1 MLDSIYTGVTGVSSH
16 QTRMNVIS
24 NNIANVNTTAYKGE
38 RANFTDIMSKTIH
51 GGGPEGAETSAT
63 NPSQVGRG
71 VGVSSVDTIQSQG
84 TLQST
89 GIETD
94 LAIDGD
100 GYFVVSDGEQQLYT
114 RDGTFAFDTQGRLY
128 DPGTGLLVQGNIVGA
143 DGKYSAELSDVAIPL
158 DRESPAVATTT
169 IRLSGNLDASGS
181 GREDSDWSAST
192 SFGTPAQL
200 STSANPVFP
209 LDLST
214 SGGGLTV
221 SVSENGQITETVL
234 EVPSKPYKDMSEL
247 IGELNGQISINGG
260 LKNRVQFKSNDLGQ
274 LVLRTVSGG
283 PDVSLSIDNA
293 DPAVNVVSTIGF
305 VAADVQNGDVVSE
318 TILLNDMAN
327 ISQNLTDGDVL
338 RFSGMKPNGERF
350 SGNFTFVQGETET
363 LGDFLNSIA
372 NVYGGVSAEIDP
384 QSGKLVLTESS
395 SSDQVSGVDL
405 NVSLLDSDNNSG
417 LVGDESPFD
426 FSTNTQIYDE
436 KGESHSLTLTFT
448 KSSVDNHWNWVA
460 MVDGVAPEAGNN
472 GDVVFNQDGTLA
484 NFETTDGFPITFKP
498 DEGTPEIKVE
508 IGANSTGRLGGLTQF
523 VASSTA
529 SVRDQDG
536 RASGTLQSV
545 DILADGNIVGLFS
558 NGQSEDLARVA
569 LASFGNENGLLR
581 QGDNMFEETEASGEA
596 TIGVAGTTVQ
606 GSINSGQVEM
616 SNVDLA
622 NEFTNMIVTQRGFQA
637 SARSITTADELLTEV
652 VNLKR

>member
-16 QTRMNVIS
+16 QTRMDVIS

-38 RANFTDIMSKTIH
+38 RANFTDIMSRTIH
-51 GGGPEGAETSAT
+51 GGGPEGAEISAT

-71 VGVSSVDTIQSQG
+71 VGVSSVDTIQGQG

-100 GYFVVSDGEQQLYT
+100 GYFVVSDGDQQLYT

-143 DGKYSAELSDVAIPL
+143 DGAFNAELSDIAIPL
-158 DRESPAVATTT
+158 DRESAAVATTT

-181 GREDSDWSAST
+181 GKEDSNWSAST
-192 SFGTPAQL
+192 SFGIPAQL

-214 SGGGLTV
+214 SGGGIKI
-221 SVSENGQITETVL
+221 SISENGQITETVL
-234 EVPSKPYKDMSEL
+234 EVPSKPYTDMPEL

-293 DPAVNVVSTIGF
+293 DPAINVVSTMGF
-305 VAADVQNGDVVSE
+305 VAADVQNGGVVSE
-318 TILLNDMAN
+318 TILLNDLAN
-327 ISQNLTDGDVL
+327 ISQELTDGDIL

-363 LGDFLNSIA
+363 VGDFLNSIS
-372 NVYGGVSAEIDP
+372 NVYGGVDTEIDT
-384 QSGKLVLTESS
+384 QTGNLVLKETSTG
-395 SSDQVSGVDL
+395 DQVAGIDL
-405 NVSLLDSDNNSG
+405 QVALLDSDNNSG
-417 LVGDESPFD
+417 LVGDDSPFE
-426 FSTNTQIYDE
+426 FSTNTQVFDE
-436 KGESHSLTLTFT
+436 KGEPHSLTLTFT
-448 KSSVDNHWNWVA
+448 KSSIDNNWNWVA
-460 MVDGVAPEAGNN
+460 VVNNVAPQAGNN
-472 GDVVFNQDGTLA
+472 GTVAFNQDGTLA

-498 DEGTPEIKVE
+498 NEGTSELKLE

-529 SVRDQDG
+529 SVREQDG

-545 DILADGNIVGLFS
+545 DILTDGNIVGLFS

-581 QGDNMFEETEASGEA
+581 QGDNMFGETEASGEA

>member
-16 QTRMNVIS
+16 QTRMDVIS

-51 GGGPEGAETSAT
+51 GGSPEGAEISAT
-63 NPSQVGRG
+63 NPNQVGRG
-71 VGVSSVDTIQSQG
+71 VGISSVDTIQGQG

-100 GYFVVSDGEQQLYT
+100 GYFVVSDGDQKLYT

-128 DPGTGLLVQGNIVGA
+128 DPGTGLLVQGNMAGA
-143 DGKYSAELSDVAIPL
+143 DGAFNAELSDIAIPL

-181 GREDSDWSAST
+181 GKEDSNWSATT
-192 SFGTPAQL
+192 SFGIPAQL

-209 LDLST
+209 LDLSA
-214 SGGGLTV
+214 SGGGIKI
-221 SVSENGQITETVL
+221 SISDNGQITQTVL
-234 EVPSKPYKDMSEL
+234 EVPSKPYTDMPEL

-293 DPAVNVVSTIGF
+293 DPAINIVSAMGF
-305 VAADVQNGDVVSE
+305 VAADVQNGGAVSE
-318 TILLNDMAN
+318 TTLLNDLAN
-327 ISQNLTDGDVL
+327 ISQELTDGDVL

-363 LGDFLNSIA
+363 VGDFLNSIS
-372 NVYGGVSAEIDP
+372 NVYGGVDTEIDT
-384 QSGKLVLTESS
+384 QSGNLVLKETSTG
-395 SSDQVSGVDL
+395 DQVAGIDL
-405 NVSLLDSDNNSG
+405 QVALLDSDNNSG
-417 LVGDESPFD
+417 LFGDESPFE
-426 FSTNTQIYDE
+426 FSTNTQVFDE
-436 KGESHSLTLTFT
+436 KGEPHSLTLTFT
-448 KSSVDNHWNWVA
+448 KSSIDNNWNWVA
-460 MVDGVAPEAGNN
+460 MVNSVAPQAGNN
-472 GDVVFNQDGTLA
+472 GTVTFNQDGTLA

-498 DEGTPEIKVE
+498 DEGTSELKLE

-529 SVRDQDG
+529 SVREQDG

-545 DILADGNIVGLFS
+545 DILTDGNIVGLFS

-581 QGDNMFEETEASGEA
+581 QGDNMFGETEASGEA

>member
-16 QTRMNVIS
+16 QTRMAVIS

-51 GGGPEGAETSAT
+51 GGSPEGAEISAT
-63 NPSQVGRG
+63 NPNQVGRG
-71 VGVSSVDTIQSQG
+71 VGISSVDTIQGQG

-100 GYFVVSDGEQQLYT
+100 GYFVVSDGDQKLYT

-128 DPGTGLLVQGNIVGA
+128 DPGTGLLVQGNMAGA
-143 DGKYSAELSDVAIPL
+143 DGAFNAELSDIAIPL

-181 GREDSDWSAST
+181 GKEDSNWSATT
-192 SFGTPAQL
+192 SFGIPAQL

-209 LDLST
+209 LDLSA
-214 SGGGLTV
+214 SGGGIKI
-221 SVSENGQITETVL
+221 SISDNGQITQTVL
-234 EVPSKPYKDMSEL
+234 EVPSKPYTDMPEL

-293 DPAVNVVSTIGF
+293 DPAINIVSAMGF
-305 VAADVQNGDVVSE
+305 VAADVQNGGAVSE
-318 TILLNDMAN
+318 TTLLNDLAN
-327 ISQNLTDGDVL
+327 ISQELTDGDVL

-363 LGDFLNSIA
+363 VGDFLNSIS
-372 NVYGGVSAEIDP
+372 NVYGGVDTEIDT
-384 QSGKLVLTESS
+384 QSGNLVLKETSTG
-395 SSDQVSGVDL
+395 DQVAGIDL
-405 NVSLLDSDNNSG
+405 QVALLDSDNNSG
-417 LVGDESPFD
+417 LFGDESPFE
-426 FSTNTQIYDE
+426 FSTNTQVFDE
-436 KGESHSLTLTFT
+436 KGEPHSLTLTFT
-448 KSSVDNHWNWVA
+448 KSSIDNNWNWVA
-460 MVDGVAPEAGNN
+460 MVNSVAPQAGNN
-472 GDVVFNQDGTLA
+472 GTVTFNQDGTLA

-498 DEGTPEIKVE
+498 DEGTSELKLE

-529 SVRDQDG
+529 SVREQDG

-545 DILADGNIVGLFS
+545 DILTDGNIVGLFS

-581 QGDNMFEETEASGEA
+581 QGDNMFGETEASGEA

>member
-16 QTRMNVIS
+16 QTRMDVIS

-128 DPGTGLLVQGNIVGA
+128 DPGTGFLVQGNMVGA
-143 DGKYSAELSDVAIPL
+143 DGIFSAELSDVAIPL
-158 DRESPAVATTT
+158 ERESPAVATST
-169 IRLSGNLDASGS
+169 IHLSGNLDASGS
-181 GREDSDWSAST
+181 GRQDSDWSAST
-192 SFGTPAQL
+192 IFGIPAQL

-214 SGGGLTV
+214 SGGGIRV
-221 SVSENGQITETVL
+221 SITENGEMTETVL
-234 EVPSKPYKDMSEL
+234 EIPPKPYTDMSEL
-247 IGELNGQISINGG
+247 IGELNGQISVTGG
-260 LKNRVQFKSNDLGQ
+260 LKNRVQFKDNDLGQ
-274 LVLRTVSGG
+274 LVMRTVSGG

-293 DPAVNVVSTIGF
+293 DPAINVVSAIGF
-305 VAADVQNGDVVSE
+305 VAADVQNGDTVSE
-318 TILLNDMAN
+318 ATLLNELAN

-350 SGNFTFVQGETET
+350 SGNFTFIQGETET
-363 LGDFLNSIA
+363 VGDFLTSIA
-372 NVYGGVSAEIDP
+372 NVYGGVTAEVDA
-384 QSGKLVLTESS
+384 QSGRLTFSESS
-395 SSDQVSGVDL
+395 SNDQISGFDL
-405 NVSLLDSDNNSG
+405 NVALLDSDNNSG
-417 LVGDESPFD
+417 LVGDEAPFD

-448 KSSVDNHWNWVA
+448 KSSVDNQWNWVA
-460 MVDGVAPEAGNN
+460 MIDGVAPESGNN
-472 GDVVFNQDGTLA
+472 GKVVFNQDGTMA

-498 DEGTPEIKVE
+498 DEGTSELKVE

-529 SVRDQDG
+529 SVREQDG

-545 DILADGNIVGLFS
+545 DILKDGNIVGLFS

-581 QGDNMFEETEASGEA
+581 QGDNMFGETEASGEA

>member
-128 DPGTGLLVQGNIVGA
+128 DPGTGLLVQGNMVGA

-214 SGGGLTV
+214 SGGGITV
-221 SVSENGQITETVL
+221 SVSENGQVTETVL
-234 EVPSKPYKDMSEL
+234 EVPSKPYTDMSEL

-293 DPAVNVVSTIGF
+293 DPAVNVVSAIGF
-305 VAADVQNGDVVSE
+305 VAADVQNGDAVSE
-318 TILLNDMAN
+318 AILLNDLAN

-372 NVYGGVSAEIDP
+372 NVYGGVLAEIDP

-417 LVGDESPFD
+417 LVGVESPFD
-426 FSTNTQIYDE
+426 FSTNTQIFDE

-448 KSSVDNHWNWVA
+448 KSSVDNHWSWVA
-460 MVDGVAPEAGNN
+460 MVDGVPPEVGNN
-472 GDVVFNQDGTLA
+472 GNVVFNQDGTLA

-498 DEGTPEIKVE
+498 DEGTPELKVE

-529 SVRDQDG
+529 SVRDQNG

-545 DILADGNIVGLFS
+545 DILTDGNIVGLFS